1 MPLFETDLRVTVDAG
16 GDEDGS
22 VTWVGSPVEY
32 YCKTD
37 DFTDTQESV
46 TVDTT
51 ARCDTLETSR
61 GIRIKRNVEHTLDAL
76 DDGTF
81 VYAAVNKYYKLTL
94 KWLSSGSSVVL
105 TCATRSVSNTS
116 GRGNKTRQTVR
127 LEVQAVA

>member
-1 MPLFETDLRVTVDAG
+1 MALYETDMRVTVDAG

-22 VTWVGSPVEY
+22 VTWAGSPVEY

-37 DFTDTQESV
+37 DFTDTSESV
-46 TVDTT
+46 TTDTT
-51 ARCDTLETSR
+51 ARCDSYETSR
-61 GIRIKRNVEHTLDAL
+61 GIRIKRNIEHTLDAL

-81 VYAAVNKYYKLTL
+81 VYTGVNKYYKLTL
-94 KWLSSGSSVVL
+94 KWLSSGASVVL

-116 GRGNKTRQTVR
+116 GRGSKIRQTVR